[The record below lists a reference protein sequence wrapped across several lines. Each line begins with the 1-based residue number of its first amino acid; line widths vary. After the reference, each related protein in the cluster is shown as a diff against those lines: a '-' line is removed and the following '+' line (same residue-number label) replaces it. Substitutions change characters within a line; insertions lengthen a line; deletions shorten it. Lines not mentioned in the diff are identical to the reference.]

1 MGLESKRRSWVRF
14 SMFVDSHAHIQL
26 SLFDQD
32 RQAVIDR
39 AISARVETILVVGF
53 DLETSLAAI
62 QLAETSDQIYATVG
76 IHPHEAKDCTSQTL
90 EDIYQMAQHPKVVAL
105 GEMGLDYF
113 RNLSPELVQKEVF
126 EQQLDLA
133 EQLNLPVVIHNREA
147 FADILPILQN
157 RCARTRGVLHC
168 FSGNVEA
175 MQQSFDADFYI
186 GIGGPVTYTKADDL
200 RLVAQ
205 RMPADRFLIET
216 DCPYLS
222 PVPFRGQPNVP
233 AYLRQTGV
241 FLSQL
246 LEVEEEELAEATGRN
261 AQSFFSLS

>member
-1 MGLESKRRSWVRF
+1 MGLVSRRLSWVRF
-14 SMFVDSHAHIQL
+14 NVFIDSHAHIQL
-26 SLFDQD
+26 SQFDQD

-39 AISARVETILVVGF
+39 ATLAKVETILVVGF
-53 DLETSLAAI
+53 DLETSQAAI
-62 QLAETSDQIYATVG
+62 RLAETGDQIYATVG

-175 MQQSFDADFYI
+175 MQQSIDAGFYI

-216 DCPYLS
+216 DCPWLA
-222 PVPFRGQPNVP
+222 PQFRRGKRNES
-233 AYLRQTGV
+233 AYVTAVAEKIAELRQTTAVEIGQV
-241 FLSQL
+241 SSQNFRRLFL
-246 LEVEEEELAEATGRN
+246 
-261 AQSFFSLS
+261 

>member
-1 MGLESKRRSWVRF
+1 M
-14 SMFVDSHAHIQL
+14 
-26 SLFDQD
+26 
-32 RQAVIDR
+32 
-39 AISARVETILVVGF
+39 VGF
-53 DLETSLAAI
+53 DLEPSQAAI
-62 QLAETSDQIYATVG
+62 RLAETSDQIYATVG

-175 MQQSFDADFYI
+175 MQQSIDAGFHI
-186 GIGGPVTYTKADDL
+186 GIGGPVTYKKADDL

-205 RMPADRFLIET
+205 RMPADHFLIET
-216 DCPYLS
+216 DCPWLA
-222 PVPFRGQPNVP
+222 PQFRRGKRNES
-233 AYLRQTGV
+233 AYVTMVAEQIAELRQTTAVEIGQISSQNFRRL
-241 FLSQL
+241 FL
-246 LEVEEEELAEATGRN
+246 
-261 AQSFFSLS
+261 